1 MTIEKEKPYSRIIT
15 LLIERQGEEGMEYD
29 PVFVNEI
36 AHDDDDIAKFIIEE
50 RSKLKKRLK
59 DLRKNPSGRGKKE
72 IIRKDQEK
80 IINKELLRE
89 KLSVLRGFRIQPIR
103 LIKKEDKIEK
113 LELGHFPD
121 EKQKRLWAFC
131 RQRGKMSQLAELNQD
146 YFHGVELLSE
156 MLDIRHRM
164 KYGSSREFHKAK
176 KDLEL
181 FRLKA
186 KDTLVKHDKYLVPM
200 YKFITEEFSSNP

>member
-1 MTIEKEKPYSRIIT
+1 MTIEKEKPHSRIIT

-50 RSKLKKRLK
+50 RSKLRKRLK
-59 DLRKNPSGRGKKE
+59 DLRKTPSDRGKKE
-72 IIRKDQEK
+72 IIRKDREK

-89 KLSVLRGFRIQPIR
+89 KLIVLRGFRFQPIR
-103 LIKKEDKIEK
+103 LIKKGNKIQK

-121 EKQKRLWAFC
+121 EKQKRLWIFC
-131 RQRGKMSQLAELNQD
+131 RQRGKVSQLAELNQD

-156 MLDIRHRM
+156 ILDIRHRM
-164 KYGSSREFHKAK
+164 KYGSLREFHEAK
-176 KDLEL
+176 KELEL
-181 FRLKA
+181 FHLKA
-186 KDTLVKHDKYLVPM
+186 QDTPLKHDKYLVPM